1 MKELLKAIAELLR
14 LAKLTIKPGHKVA
27 PLPAPAPAKPP
38 VELP

>member
-1 MKELLKAIAELLR
+1 VNEFLKALAALLR

-27 PLPAPAPAKPP
+27 PIPAPAKPP